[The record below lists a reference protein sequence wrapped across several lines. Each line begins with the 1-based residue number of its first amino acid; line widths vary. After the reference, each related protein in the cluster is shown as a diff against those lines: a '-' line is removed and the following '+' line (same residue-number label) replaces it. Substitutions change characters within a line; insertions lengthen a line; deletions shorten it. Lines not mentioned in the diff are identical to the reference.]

1 MSEQDLQEFKADHSG
16 GDVVKGAEV
25 PDPVTPAGGAIKPRK
40 ADVNK
45 TVDADADKL
54 GAASGV
60 KAEVKEDVDASESFD
75 SLFEGLDLS
84 EDFKGKLSL
93 VFEAAVNEAA
103 NAKATEITDA
113 LEEEFAVKLEE
124 SVNEAMEEI
133 VENLDN
139 YLDYIV
145 TEWMEEN
152 AVAIESGIKVQMAES
167 FMDGLKEL
175 FYEHNV
181 EIDDETIDIVADL
194 EEEIA
199 SLKEEVNKTINAN
212 IELSE
217 AVEMLQAEKIFEELS
232 EGLTTSQK
240 ERFRVLSEKLDASD
254 IESYSSDLSTLKE
267 SFFKSKAPVITETAV
282 DDEEKEIMLEET
294 SPKKVSQYDSVNAIV
309 NALNSNRFK

>member
-25 PDPVTPAGGAIKPRK
+25 PDPVTPVGGAIKPRR
-40 ADVNK
+40 ADVKK
-45 TVDADADKL
+45 TVDASADKL

-60 KAEVKEDVDASESFD
+60 TAEVKEDVDASESFD
-75 SLFEGLDLS
+75 SLFEGLELS

-103 NAKATEITDA
+103 TVKANEIA
-113 LEEEFAVKLEE
+113 ESLEEEFTQRLEE

-145 TEWMEEN
+145 SEWMEEN
-152 AVAIESGIKVQMAES
+152 AIAIESGIKVQMAES
-167 FMDGLKEL
+167 FMEGLKEL

-181 EIDDETIDIVADL
+181 EIDDETIDVVADL

-199 SLKEEVNKTINAN
+199 SLKEEVNKAINAN
-212 IELSE
+212 IDLSE
-217 AVEMLQAEKIFEELS
+217 AVEALQAERIFEELS

-240 ERFRVLSEKLDASD
+240 ERFRVLSEKLDLSD
-254 IESYSSDLSTLKE
+254 LDAYASDLSTLKE
-267 SFFKSKAPVITETAV
+267 SFFKSKAPMITESAV
-282 DDEEKEIMLEET
+282 DDEENEIMLEET
-294 SPKKVSQYDSVNAIV
+294 APKKVSAYDSVNAIV
-309 NALNSNRFK
+309 AALNSKQFK